1 MHHAHAHFSHRMS
14 LCVTYV
20 FETSY
25 FNNNNNNKC
34 PDIRRLYDEVSLL
47 QVYVEKGEFELA
59 KQYCRDNPAHI
70 DQVLVKQAD
79 MYFSNKEY
87 VKWHL

>member
-1 MHHAHAHFSHRMS
+1 VLCRYLRSH
-14 LCVTYV
+14 
-20 FETSY
+20 
-25 FNNNNNNKC
+25 
-34 PDIRRLYDEVSLL
+34 SLL

-79 MYFSNKEY
+79 MYFNNKEY
-87 VKWHL
+87 VTWHL